1 MADYTME
8 DDKWASRVALI
19 ESHMAHNDVGDMQP
33 VLEWNL
39 KTGTADKENRKRYW
53 SNITNLFATVENSP
67 IQIGKRSTLP
77 QSVQDSLNTICAT
90 YADGHAALFASHPLY
105 GETLRARGKAG
116 YTAYESGESY
126 GAAVAKNLRS
136 RMTSYYNNYVNKAEG
151 EIQWDGTVDKIG
163 VPTGITYPEVEA

>member
-19 ESHMAHNDVGDMQP
+19 ESHMAQNDVGDMAP
-33 VLEWNL
+33 VLEWNM

-53 SNITNLFATVENSP
+53 SNITNLFATVDNSP

-77 QSVQDSLNTICAT
+77 QEVQDSLNTICAE
-90 YADGHAALFASHPLY
+90 YAAGHAVLFASHPLY

-126 GAAVAKNLRS
+126 GEAMAKNLRS
-136 RMTSYYNNYVNKAEG
+136 RLTAYYNNYTNEVEG
-151 EIQWDGTVDKIG
+151 ETQWDGSINKKG
-163 VPTGITYPEVEA
+163 VPTCITYPGVEG